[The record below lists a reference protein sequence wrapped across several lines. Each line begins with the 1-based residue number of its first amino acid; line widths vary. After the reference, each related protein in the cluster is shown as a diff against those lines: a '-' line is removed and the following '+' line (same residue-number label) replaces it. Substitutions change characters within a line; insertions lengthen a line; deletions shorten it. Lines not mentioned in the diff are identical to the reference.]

1 MGGGFGVWGVWG
13 LVFFDQV
20 EEHGR
25 GKDGARGGGG
35 GLGVGGGGGCGFS
48 PSGRKRGG
56 GEGGGGGGRGGSELL
71 HVVQLAVVAVKGE
84 ELGVCAALYNRAVV
98 YDANHVG
105 VLYR

>member
-1 MGGGFGVWGVWG
+1 MGGGFGVWCSSTWSKNTGAQGGRGWGVWG
-13 LVFFDQV
+13 LVFFDLV
-20 EEHGR
+20 EEYGR
-25 GKDGARGGGG
+25 GGRTGRRRRRG
-35 GLGVGGGGGCGFS
+35 
-48 PSGRKRGG
+48 
-56 GEGGGGGGRGGSELL
+56 GGSELL

>member
-1 MGGGFGVWGVWG
+1 MMDMRRVMGDGGWVAG
-13 LVFFDQV
+13 LGFFDLV
-20 EEHGR
+20 EEYGR
-25 GKDGARGGGG
+25 GKDGA
-35 GLGVGGGGGCGFS
+35 
-48 PSGRKRGG
+48 
-56 GEGGGGGGRGGSELL
+56 GEARRRGGSELL

>member
-1 MGGGFGVWGVWG
+1 MDMRRVMGDGGWVAGLGCGVCGVWCSSTWSKNT
-13 LVFFDQV
+13 
-20 EEHGR
+20 GR
-25 GKDGARGGGG
+25 GKGEAR
-35 GLGVGGGGGCGFS
+35 
-48 PSGRKRGG
+48 RG
-56 GEGGGGGGRGGSELL
+56 GGSELL

>member
-1 MGGGFGVWGVWG
+1 MMDMRRVMWLGLGDGCGVWG
-13 LVFFDQV
+13 LGFFDQV
-20 EEHGR
+20 EEYGEGHRGGTGTAREGR
-25 GKDGARGGGG
+25 GAARH
-35 GLGVGGGGGCGFS
+35 
-48 PSGRKRGG
+48 RRG
-56 GEGGGGGGRGGSELL
+56 GGSELL